1 MHKIN
6 DLTQTK
12 LPRGNKMNDKL
23 NEEKRYMQVAK
34 EMNLF
39 MLAESA
45 GVVYW
50 KPEGLKLYEN
60 LKSFIRK
67 HHEEAGYLEVKSP
80 SIVVPSLFEQSG
92 HMDKYKD
99 NMFFL
104 NSSEASN
111 YALRPMSCPNHILI
125 YQSEKRSYRELP
137 LPIFEFGEV
146 FRNEASGALQVLFR
160 QRQFCQDDSHVFV
173 NEENLISSVNQ
184 YIQMSQKAYEEL
196 GFKKIKY
203 AIALRPEKRFGD
215 DVLWDKAEEALREAC
230 RMNNLD
236 FVENENDG
244 AFYGPKLELQVEDK
258 LGRSWQLGV
267 IQLDYV
273 LPERFGLEYIDAD
286 NKPKRP
292 IILHHAVLGSLE
304 RMIGILLESFGKEI
318 PDFLHPMKSVVIPVS
333 EKSMEYAKIV
343 SSYLDKKS
351 SKLDQSADSLGKKIR
366 YWKERGVPEIIV
378 VGEAEQNKY
387 EKEGVISFV
396 VNRGSVK
403 EVREIKP

>member
-1 MHKIN
+1 
-6 DLTQTK
+6 
-12 LPRGNKMNDKL
+12 MNDKL
-23 NEEKRYMQVAK
+23 NEEKRYMKVAK

-67 HHEEAGYLEVKSP
+67 HHEDAGYLEVKSP

-215 DVLWDKAEEALREAC
+215 DILWDKAEEALREAC

-304 RMIGILLESFGKEI
+304 RMIGILLESFGKDI

-333 EKSMEYAKIV
+333 EKSMEYAKV
-343 SSYLDKKS
+343 VFSHMDKKS

-378 VGEAEQNKY
+378 VGEAEQSKY
-387 EKEGVISFV
+387 DNEGVISFV
-396 VNRGSVK
+396 VNLGAVK

>member
-1 MHKIN
+1 MIN
-6 DLTQTK
+6 KQTQTK
-12 LPRGNKMNDKL
+12 LSRGIKMNDKL

-67 HHEEAGYLEVKSP
+67 HHEDAGYLEVKSP

-104 NSSEASN
+104 NASEASN

-215 DVLWDKAEEALREAC
+215 DNLWDKAEEALREAC

-333 EKSMEYAKIV
+333 EKSMEYAKLV
-343 SSYLDKKS
+343 FSQFDKKS

-378 VGEAEQNKY
+378 VGEAEQQHY
-387 EKEGVISFV
+387 ENEGVVSFV
-396 VNRGSVK
+396 VNRGAVK
-403 EVREIKP
+403 EVRELQL

>member
-304 RMIGILLESFGKEI
+304 RMIGILLESFSKEI

-351 SKLDQSADSLGKKIR
+351 SKLDQSADS
-366 YWKERGVPEIIV
+366 
-378 VGEAEQNKY
+378 
-387 EKEGVISFV
+387 
-396 VNRGSVK
+396 
-403 EVREIKP
+403 

>member
-1 MHKIN
+1 MK
-6 DLTQTK
+6 
-12 LPRGNKMNDKL
+12 
-23 NEEKRYMQVAK
+23 
-34 EMNLF
+34 NLV
-39 MLAESA
+39 S
-45 GVVYW
+45 
-50 KPEGLKLYEN
+50 
-60 LKSFIRK
+60 
-67 HHEEAGYLEVKSP
+67 
-80 SIVVPSLFEQSG
+80 
-92 HMDKYKD
+92 
-99 NMFFL
+99 
-104 NSSEASN
+104 
-111 YALRPMSCPNHILI
+111 
-125 YQSEKRSYRELP
+125 
-137 LPIFEFGEV
+137 
-146 FRNEASGALQVLFR
+146 
-160 QRQFCQDDSHVFV
+160 
-173 NEENLISSVNQ
+173 
-184 YIQMSQKAYEEL
+184 
-196 GFKKIKY
+196 KKIKY

-215 DVLWDKAEEALREAC
+215 DNLWDKAEEALREAC

-333 EKSMEYAKIV
+333 EKSMEYAKLV
-343 SSYLDKKS
+343 FSQFDKKS

-378 VGEAEQNKY
+378 VGEVEQQRY
-387 EKEGVISFV
+387 ENEGVVSFV
-396 VNRGSVK
+396 VNRGAVK
-403 EVREIKP
+403 EVRELKL